1 MSPLTTT
8 VGFSTEATLSKHN
21 TLSITRCN
29 HVEGQPKNEL
39 SVRFD
44 GECEQGSP
52 VCCVETHECVR
63 IVVRCARREWGVPKE
78 SGSGEESAKGILQ
91 IHTMG
96 KESLGWCSTEGSR
109 CRLRRTSELTAR
121 ENLRRLADLHSRS
134 RCEQTLCIRE
144 RQSMIRRKSRL
155 RKIH

>member
-91 IHTMG
+91 IHNG
-96 KESLGWCSTEGSR
+96 EGITGMVQDWAVLQVVVAASA
-109 CRLRRTSELTAR
+109 EP
-121 ENLRRLADLHSRS
+121 
-134 RCEQTLCIRE
+134 
-144 RQSMIRRKSRL
+144 QS
-155 RKIH
+155 